1 MSAKHLRA
9 TAVII
14 LFFAGIGIGIKECQ
28 KNTLIPNPDSDPAP
42 ITAIKILIFA
52 GVGIGIEQC
61 HKNTLIPNPDSDP
74 VPEL

>member
-1 MSAKHLRA
+1 MSKKTPL
-9 TAVII
+9 
-14 LFFAGIGIGIKECQ
+14 
-28 KNTLIPNPDSDPAP
+28 NPAP